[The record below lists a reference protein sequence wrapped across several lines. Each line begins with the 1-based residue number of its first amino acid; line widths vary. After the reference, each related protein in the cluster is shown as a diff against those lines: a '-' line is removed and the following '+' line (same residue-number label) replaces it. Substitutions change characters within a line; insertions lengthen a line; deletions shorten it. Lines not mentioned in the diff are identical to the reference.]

1 LEQRLLGREVIQL
14 AANAYRAGAPVTAQ
28 VTGYTDT
35 SGSYRYNERL
45 SVRRAGAVAATLAQD
60 GVPPGAMVVTGRG
73 ENDLRVPTPD
83 GVREPQN
90 RRVEIVEGDPPPM
103 SMR

>member
-1 LEQRLLGREVIQL
+1 MV
-14 AANAYRAGAPVTAQ
+14 Q

-35 SGSYRYNERL
+35 SGSSRYNERL
-45 SVRRAGAVAATLAQD
+45 SVLRARAVAAVLGRD
-60 GVPPGAMVVTGRG
+60 GVPPGAMVVTGHG

-83 GVREPQN
+83 SDREPQN
-90 RRVEIVEGDPPPM
+90 RRVEIVAGGPPPM

>member
-1 LEQRLLGREVIQL
+1 LGPGASEVIQS
-14 AANAYRAGAPVTAQ
+14 AADAYRAGAPVAVQ

-35 SGSYRYNERL
+35 SGSYSYNERL
-45 SVRRAGAVAATLAQD
+45 SVRRARAVAATFAQD

-73 ENDLRVPTPD
+73 ENDLRVSTPD

-90 RRVEIVEGDPPPM
+90 RRVEIVEGGPPPM